1 VETFGQ
7 ALNRLRGAH
16 SLSEVARR
24 ANIDVGHLSRV
35 ARGRRPGNA
44 DLARALDR
52 ALGTGG
58 QLGALMAQAM
68 AQAQPT
74 RFEVGGELDLEL
86 HDRYPGESG
95 TADFYEALHS
105 IKSTDS

>member
-16 SLSEVARR
+16 SLREVARR

-58 QLGALMAQAM
+58 QLGALMAQA
-68 AQAQPT
+68 QPT

-86 HDRYPGESG
+86 HDRYPRESG
-95 TADFYEALHS
+95 IADFYEALHS